1 MPMASDAI
9 LVRPRD
15 EVPFT
20 CQRCGNCCRNVE
32 EQIMLE
38 PLDAYQ
44 LGRFLCQ
51 HGGDIQSIEDV
62 YSRYAEPMLLAQGFP
77 IFTLKTIGSEHSC
90 VFLQSGR
97 CQVYEGRPRV
107 CRLYP
112 FSATGGQRGRRFAFY
127 QCLDCHASHFNGS
140 KVSVRDWMYQN
151 FTKNAREFVEADTA
165 AMTELGRLL
174 RELGPK
180 GQQDCLFQL
189 LYYRYYNFDL
199 DRPFMEQYQANHQA
213 LLEELHQRLD
223 RSEKES

>member
-9 LVRPRD
+9 PVQPRY

-44 LGRFLCQ
+44 LGRFLRQ
-51 HGGDIQSIEDV
+51 HGGEIQSIEDV
-62 YSRYAEPMLLAQGFP
+62 YSQYAEPMLLAQGFP
-77 IFTLKTIGSEHSC
+77 IFTLKTADPEHTC
-90 VFLQSGR
+90 VFLQDSR
-97 CQVYEGRPRV
+97 CQVYESRPRV
-107 CRLYP
+107 CRLYL

-127 QCLDCHASHFNGS
+127 QCLDRHECHFNGS
-140 KVSVRDWMYQN
+140 RVSVKDWMYQN
-151 FTKNAREFVEADTA
+151 FTKEAQEFVEADA
-165 AMTELGRLL
+165 AAISELGRLL
-174 RELGPK
+174 RELGPD

-199 DRPFMEQYQANHQA
+199 DCPFMEQYQANHRA
-213 LLEELHQRLD
+213 LLAELQRHLD
-223 RSEKES
+223 RKG

>member
-1 MPMASDAI
+1 MASDAI
-9 LVRPRD
+9 PVRPRD

-20 CQRCGNCCRNVE
+20 CQRCGSCCRNVE

-44 LGRFLCQ
+44 LGRFLRQ
-51 HGGDIQSIEDV
+51 HDNEIHSIEDV

-77 IFTLKTIGSEHSC
+77 IFTLKTAGPEHTC
-90 VFLQSGR
+90 IFLQGGR

-112 FSATGGQRGRRFAFY
+112 FSAVGGQRGRRFAFY
-127 QCLDCHASHFNGS
+127 QCLDRHADHFIGS

-151 FTKNAREFVEADTA
+151 FTKEARGFVEADA
-165 AMTELGRLL
+165 AALAELGRLL

-180 GQQDCLFQL
+180 GQQDCLFQM
-189 LYYRYYNFDL
+189 LYYRYYNIDL

-213 LLEELHQRLD
+213 LSTELQQRLD
-223 RSEKES
+223 RKG

>member
-1 MPMASDAI
+1 MPMVPDAI
-9 LVRPRD
+9 PVRPKD

-20 CQRCGNCCRNVE
+20 CQRCGNCCRDVE

-44 LGRFLCQ
+44 LGRFLRQ
-51 HGGDIQSIEDV
+51 HGGEIQSIEDV
-62 YSRYAEPMLLAQGFP
+62 YSRYADPMLLAQGFP
-77 IFTLKTIGSEHSC
+77 IFTLKTAGPEHTC
-90 VFLQSGR
+90 VFLQDGR

-127 QCLDCHASHFNGS
+127 QCLDRHASHFNGS
-140 KVSVRDWMYQN
+140 KVSVKDWMRQN
-151 FTKNAREFVEADTA
+151 FTRDAQEFVEADTGA
-165 AMTELGRLL
+165 LTELGRLL

-199 DRPFMEQYQANHQA
+199 DRPFMEQYQTNHRA
-213 LLEELHQRLD
+213 LLSELQQRLG
-223 RSEKES
+223 SNEKET

>member
-9 LVRPRD
+9 PVQPRD

-44 LGRFLCQ
+44 LGRFLRQ
-51 HGGDIQSIEDV
+51 HGGEVQSIEDV
-62 YSRYAEPMLLAQGFP
+62 YSQYAEPMLLAQGFP
-77 IFTLKTIGSEHSC
+77 IFTLKTADPEYTC
-90 VFLQSGR
+90 VFLQDSR
-97 CQVYEGRPRV
+97 CQVYAGRPRV

-127 QCLDCHASHFNGS
+127 QCLDRHEGHFNGS
-140 KVSVRDWMYQN
+140 KVRVKDWMYQN
-151 FTKNAREFVEADTA
+151 FTKDAREFVEADA
-165 AMTELGRLL
+165 ATISELGRLL
-174 RELGPK
+174 RELGPD

-199 DRPFMEQYQANHQA
+199 DCPFMEQYQANHRA
-213 LLEELHQRLD
+213 LLAELQRHLD
-223 RSEKES
+223 RKG